1 MIIIFRG
8 PKKIIK
14 RICLDFCSVSRPIV
28 GNVKFGQVLSTVMS
42 IQWDQV
48 ENATTYLVSYSSGT
62 EMRIQTKNTSIIL
75 LNLAAN
81 TTYSIRVEVTVQS
94 NNTLDFPIKSDVMK
108 RTTLSDSGNFF
119 ILQAN
124 IAIFI
129 CS

>member
-1 MIIIFRG
+1 
-8 PKKIIK
+8 
-14 RICLDFCSVSRPIV
+14 
-28 GNVKFGQVLSTVMS
+28 MS

-48 ENATTYLVSYSSGT
+48 ENATTYLISYSSGT

-75 LNLAAN
+75 FNLAAN

-108 RTTLSDSGNFF
+108 RTTLSESGKFF
-119 ILQAN
+119 ILQTN
-124 IAIFI
+124 IAIFMNI

>member
-1 MIIIFRG
+1 
-8 PKKIIK
+8 
-14 RICLDFCSVSRPIV
+14 
-28 GNVKFGQVLSTVMS
+28 MS
-42 IQWDQV
+42 MKWDEV
-48 ENATTYLVSYSSGT
+48 ENATTYLIIYSNGT

-75 LNLAAN
+75 LNLAAS

-94 NNTLDFPIKSDVMK
+94 NITLDFPIKSDVME

-119 ILQAN
+119 IIQTN

>member
-75 LNLAAN
+75 LNLD
-81 TTYSIRVEVTVQS
+81 
-94 NNTLDFPIKSDVMK
+94 NTLDFPIKSDVMK

-119 ILQAN
+119 ILQTN